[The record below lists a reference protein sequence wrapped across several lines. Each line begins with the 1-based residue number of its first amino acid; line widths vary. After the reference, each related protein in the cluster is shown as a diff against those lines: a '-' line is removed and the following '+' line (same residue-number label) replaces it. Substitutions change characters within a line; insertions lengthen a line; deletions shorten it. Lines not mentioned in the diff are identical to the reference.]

1 VARHEADRED
11 LFAEA
16 VTLSRRWEGTLPACS
31 VPVFGGFKTSGDF
44 SFYFGPDRVYHFDDE
59 GRLRRAYVAGF
70 LYRSH
75 GDVLSRLRRER
86 TTTETALLRSELTA
100 DESSAFREEMTAN
113 LAELR
118 QAFDKRT
125 AVTLRRFPDD
135 DLQLEADLGAALDTI
150 IAADPWLS
158 PPLVRRRE

>member
-1 VARHEADRED
+1 MARQEADRED

-16 VTLSRRWEGTLPACS
+16 VTLTRRWEGTMPACS
-31 VPVFGGFKTSGDF
+31 DTILAGFKTNGDS
-44 SFYFGPDRVYHFDDE
+44 SFYFGPDRVYHFDDA

-70 LYRSH
+70 LYRSQ

-86 TTTETALLRSELTA
+86 TATETALLRSELTA
-100 DESSAFREEMTAN
+100 DESRVFRDEMTAN
-113 LAELR
+113 LSQLR
-118 QAFDKRT
+118 HAFGEST

-135 DLQLEADLGAALDTI
+135 DVPLKADLGIMLDTI
-150 IAADPWLS
+150 IAANPWLS